1 MGWLK
6 DLFSDEEEIEEKP
19 KKSKPK
25 KEKSLLDDEQF
36 SELGPYEDDEEKWIN
51 IEITIMAPYTE
62 LIRLKTA
69 LKPYAEEL
77 DWEIES
83 GSHTLIEDN
92 TKVGGSKTKRVN
104 VTLRPKG
111 NSVSPIEFLNNKDK
125 INGLV
130 FAIHRDILHG
140 GNHEE
145 AVKDFNQTININ
157 YTRTEG
163 HSPSKN
169 DYTISES
176 ASFLSYNYRL
186 IDRIRFEKRNKK
198 LALKLFGSTAEED
211 LKSIFKPEE
220 KKEEKP
226 KKTQQ
231 TKKST
236 SKEEK
241 ELSDKVKDLDGSNKK
256 FKQEL
261 EEVFGFKL

>member
-1 MGWLK
+1 MNWLK
-6 DLFSDEEEIEEKP
+6 DLFLEEVEKKP

-62 LIRLKTA
+62 LIKLKTT

-83 GSHTLIEDN
+83 GSHTLVEDN

-104 VTLRPKG
+104 ITLRPNG
-111 NSVSPIEFLNNKDK
+111 DSISPIEFLNNKDK

-130 FAIHRDILHG
+130 FAIHRDILYG

-145 AVKDFNQTININ
+145 AVKEFNQTININ
-157 YTRTEG
+157 STIRQG
-163 HSPSKN
+163 HSPNKR
-169 DYTISES
+169 DYAMSES
-176 ASFLSYNYRL
+176 VSFLSYDYKLN
-186 IDRIRFEKRNKK
+186 DRIKFEKRNKK
-198 LALKLFGSTAEED
+198 LALKLFGNTVEED

-220 KKEEKP
+220 KKDKKL
-226 KKTQQ
+226 KKTPQS
-231 TKKST
+231 KKT
-236 SKEEK
+236 LSKEEK
-241 ELSDKVKDLDGSNKK
+241 ELLDEAKDLDKSNKK
-256 FKQEL
+256 FKKKL